1 MEKTIT
7 DSLAIS
13 YAPKTAEIIGFDEV
27 YNQVNEYLKGY
38 SDLVVLKEKKA
49 DAKKDRALLNSKLAE
64 VRSWKS
70 EKVKMM
76 EAPIVE
82 FKNKVKTLEELFL
95 QTISQI
101 DTQIKKFENEDKERM
116 VALLKERVAFELS
129 NAKMC
134 SSFAQNIK
142 IDDFVLSKTLTGAGE
157 LTKYA
162 KDTINQRVLVLQE
175 KMNVR
180 AMRYKEI
187 QVFATENN
195 LRFENLNLYFI
206 DFVDSQYQIEL
217 EKNKQS
223 WLSIRNSAIQNTEKK
238 EPAVQTPQQ
247 QNSVVETRVT
257 TLQKTLAETPAP
269 KPQVQSA
276 VRNKKRAVVVF
287 EFDSPKENWEIKK
300 ALLDKLQAS
309 GFKSVAD
316 VVVMDI
322 EDSKVC

>member
-1 MEKTIT
+1 MENKIM
-7 DSLAIS
+7 DSLAVS
-13 YAPKTAEIIGFDEV
+13 FASQTPEIVGFEAL

-38 SDLVVLKEKKA
+38 SDLVVIKEKKA
-49 DAKKDRALLNSKLAE
+49 DAKKDRAFLNSKLAE

-82 FKNKVKTLEELFL
+82 FKNKVKSLEELFL

-101 DTQIKKFENEDKERM
+101 DVQIKKFENEDKERM
-116 VALLKERVAFELS
+116 FALLKERVAFELS
-129 NAKMC
+129 NAQMC

-142 IDDFVLSKTLTGAGE
+142 IDDFVLSKTLTGSGE

-175 KMNVR
+175 KLNLR

-195 LRFENLNLYFI
+195 LLFENLNLYFI
-206 DFVDSQYQIEL
+206 DFADGQYQAEL

-223 WLSIRNSAIQNTEKK
+223 WLSIKNSAIQNGTETKS
-238 EPAVQTPQQ
+238 TL
-247 QNSVVETRVT
+247 QNTQDKIVENRVAS
-257 TLQKTLAETPAP
+257 LQKTMVE
-269 KPQVQSA
+269 KPIQQSQSQA
-276 VRNKKRAVVVF
+276 DAKKKKRAVVIF
-287 EFDSPKENWEIKK
+287 EFDSNKENWEIRK
-300 ALLDKLQAS
+300 ALADKLQEA

-316 VVVMDI
+316 IVVMDT